1 MLEYWARSVMFG
13 RTGCAISH
21 PQHSTIPSLHIH
33 SATERYMITTCYRRY
48 NTLRVFL
55 FVLLCI
61 DFFLSSQ
68 ALSQDKGN
76 PLSTPVSKK
85 LTLVEATMCEGIKDY
100 IPQNQAIVFSMTIG
114 KVSCFTSFDP
124 VPEKTFIYHKWFHR
138 DKPSI
143 KIKLSLQPPCWSTF
157 SSIQLREA
165 DKGPW
170 RVEVIDREGNILDII
185 RFSITD

>member
-1 MLEYWARSVMFG
+1 MRCKLS
-13 RTGCAISH
+13 I
-21 PQHSTIPSLHIH
+21 
-33 SATERYMITTCYRRY
+33 
-48 NTLRVFL
+48 FL

-68 ALSQDKGN
+68 ALAQNNGN
-76 PLSTPVSKK
+76 PLPPSVSKK
-85 LTLVEATMCEGIKDY
+85 LTLVQAAMCEGIKEY

-114 KVSCFTSFDP
+114 KVTCFTSFDP
-124 VPEKTFIYHKWFHR
+124 VPEQTFIYHNWFFR
-138 DKPSI
+138 DKLSTR
-143 KIKLSLQPPCWSTF
+143 IKLSLQPPRWSTF

-170 RVEVIDREGNILDII
+170 RVEVIDQEGNVLDIL

>member
-1 MLEYWARSVMFG
+1 
-13 RTGCAISH
+13 
-21 PQHSTIPSLHIH
+21 
-33 SATERYMITTCYRRY
+33 MITTCYRRY
-48 NTLRVFL
+48 KTSFIFP

-68 ALSQDKGN
+68 ALPQDNGN

-85 LTLVEATMCEGIKDY
+85 LVLVEAAMCEGIKEY

-124 VPEKTFIYHKWFHR
+124 VPEKTFIYHNWFYR
-138 DKPSI
+138 DKPSTR
-143 KIKLSLQPPCWSTF
+143 IKLSLQPPSWSTF

-170 RVEVIDREGNILDII
+170 RVEVIDKEGNILDII

>member
-1 MLEYWARSVMFG
+1 
-13 RTGCAISH
+13 
-21 PQHSTIPSLHIH
+21 
-33 SATERYMITTCYRRY
+33 MITTCYRRY
-48 NTLRVFL
+48 KTLCIFL

-68 ALSQDKGN
+68 ALPQNNVN
-76 PLSTPVSKK
+76 PLSAPVSEK
-85 LTLVEATMCEGIKDY
+85 LTLVEATMCERIKAY

-138 DKPSI
+138 DKPSTR
-143 KIKLSLQPPCWSTF
+143 IKLSLQPPCWSTF

-170 RVEVIDREGNILDII
+170 RVEVIDQEGNILDII